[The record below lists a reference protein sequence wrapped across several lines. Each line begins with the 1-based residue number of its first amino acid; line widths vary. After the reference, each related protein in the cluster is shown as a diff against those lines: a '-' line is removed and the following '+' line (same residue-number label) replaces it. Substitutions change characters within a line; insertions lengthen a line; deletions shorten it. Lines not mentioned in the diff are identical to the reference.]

1 MWLSTL
7 EIGRAQLDSVTE
19 IALNLYIP
27 NLLRQRKAFTLDT
40 RNTCIAKPR
49 EARGGGGGA
58 HKMSGMEGGENWS
71 KVQLP
76 QDWFGTR
83 PLFYCFG
90 ERDVMWEGFGWSWRR
105 RGRLTIPF
113 HSFPPSKNQ
122 FPPAQLKNQTK
133 QNKTKIK
140 TNEQTN
146 RQKNNNKKKKKGKTM
161 LIVIAVFTNAID
173 FLRFGVV
180 YFALLVDARLA
191 VTF

>member
-49 EARGGGGGA
+49 EARGGGGEA
-58 HKMSGMEGGENWS
+58 HKMSAMEGRENWS

-76 QDWFGTR
+76 QDRFGTPTW

-113 HSFPPSKNQ
+113 HSFPPLQKPVSPSTIKKPNQ
-122 FPPAQLKNQTK
+122 GK
-133 QNKTKIK
+133 QNKNKNKRTDKQTEK
-140 TNEQTN
+140 RQQKKQNEKQCWS
-146 RQKNNNKKKKKGKTM
+146 
-161 LIVIAVFTNAID
+161 
-173 FLRFGVV
+173 
-180 YFALLVDARLA
+180 Y
-191 VTF
+191 